1 MYKIYALIYLN
12 CERFKKTAKKVFFL
26 PIQILA
32 FAMNIKE
39 NIKTLIIKKPLKLDC
54 GQIIDDY
61 PLAYETYGSLNE
73 KKDNAI
79 LVCHALTGD
88 QFVTG
93 LNPITQ
99 KEGWWSYAVG
109 PNKSIDTNKYFVI
122 CANVIGGCM
131 GSFGPSHINPKT
143 NEVYGTDFPVIT
155 INDIVNAQINLLEH
169 FGIEKLFS
177 VVGGSMGG
185 MQVLQFVSNFPEKT
199 KTAVPIACTSSH
211 SAQNIAFNE
220 LGRQAITADHNWM
233 DGKYSLKNTVPDKG
247 LAVARMAA
255 HITYL
260 SKKGLQEKFGR
271 KLQERDDLKFG
282 FDADFQI
289 ESYLRYQG
297 SVFVDRFDA
306 NSYLYITRAM
316 DYFDLVK
323 QFDGNLSSAFKNTK
337 AKFFVISFTSDW
349 LYPTQENKDIVIAL
363 NAIGANVGFVEIDS
377 DKGHDS
383 FLLDVPDFLATLK
396 NFLDKSY
403 IE

>member
-1 MYKIYALIYLN
+1 MDTKD
-12 CERFKKTAKKVFFL
+12 
-26 PIQILA
+26 
-32 FAMNIKE
+32 NIK
-39 NIKTLIIKKPLKLDC
+39 KLIIEKPLKLDC
-54 GQIIDDY
+54 GQTINNF

-73 KKDNAI
+73 NKDNAI
-79 LVCHALTGD
+79 LVFHALTGD

-93 LNPITQ
+93 TNPIT
-99 KEGWWSYAVG
+99 KKDGWWSYAVG
-109 PNKSIDTNKYFVI
+109 PNKSIDTNKYFII
-122 CANVIGGCM
+122 CANVLGGCM
-131 GSFGPSHINPKT
+131 GSFGPSHENPKT
-143 NEVYGTDFPVIT
+143 KMIYGTDFPVIT
-155 INDIVNAQINLLEH
+155 INDMVNAQVNLLDF
-169 FGIEKLFS
+169 FGIKKLFS

-185 MQVLQFVSNFPEKT
+185 MQVLQFVSNFPNKA
-199 KTAVPIACTSSH
+199 KTAIPIACTSSH

-220 LGRQAITADHNWM
+220 LGRQAIAADHNWL
-233 DGKYSLKNTVPDKG
+233 DGEYTSKNTVPDKG

-323 QFDGNLSSAFKNTK
+323 QFNGNLSDAFQNTK
-337 AKFFVISFTSDW
+337 TKFFVISFTSDW

-363 NAIGANVGFVEIDS
+363 NAIGANVGFVEIES

-383 FLLDVPDFLATLK
+383 FLLDVPDFLKALK
-396 NFLDKSY
+396 NFLDKSF
-403 IE
+403 IEKNNENRI